1 MHSKKSYT
9 KISTSEVDEKEDHP
23 VLVVQHQPL
32 PQQVHQG
39 VAVGCEPNNQL
50 GRVEGDG
57 DHIGGGEEHA
67 RGSCPPATL
76 LVGCYSSLDSVDGSG

>member
-1 MHSKKSYT
+1 MLNITRTHT
-9 KISTSEVDEKEDHP
+9 KVSTCEVDEKEDHP

-39 VAVGCEPNNQL
+39 VAVGCETNNQL

-57 DHIGGGEEHA
+57 DHIGGGEEH
-67 RGSCPPATL
+67 
-76 LVGCYSSLDSVDGSG
+76 VGGPGEVVLQHLC